1 MDIIQA
7 GMIQNRLRQKLEIV
21 PLGKKVETI
30 AGVDAAFGEDRVI
43 GAACLFSFPDLKF
56 IEETWSIKKL
66 SFPYIP
72 GYLSFRE
79 APALIAALKK
89 LKIKPDLI
97 LVDGQ
102 GIAHPRR
109 MGIASYLGVLGNV
122 PAIGCA
128 KSRLVGLY
136 QEPGMNKGD
145 WSSLRLD
152 QEVVGAVLRTR
163 LGVKP
168 LFISPG
174 YRIDLADSLKIVLK
188 SLTVFRIPQPLRRA
202 DHLSRIVKQRLSHKK
217 GGFSKST
224 LIPDSPSGAPR
235 GHRTFL

>member
-7 GMIQNRLRQKLEIV
+7 GKIQNRLRQKLAIS

-30 AGVDAAFGEDRVI
+30 AGVDAAFGEGQVI

-56 IEETWSIKKL
+56 FEEAWSLKKL

-89 LKIKPDLI
+89 LKVKPDLV

-102 GIAHPRR
+102 GVVHPRR
-109 MGIASYLGVLGNV
+109 MGIASHLGVLCDV

-128 KSRLVGLY
+128 K
-136 QEPGMNKGD
+136 N
-145 WSSLRLD
+145 
-152 QEVVGAVLRTR
+152 
-163 LGVKP
+163 
-168 LFISPG
+168 
-174 YRIDLADSLKIVLK
+174 
-188 SLTVFRIPQPLRRA
+188 
-202 DHLSRIVKQRLSHKK
+202 
-217 GGFSKST
+217 
-224 LIPDSPSGAPR
+224 
-235 GHRTFL
+235 

>member
-7 GMIQNRLRQKLEIV
+7 EKIQNRLRQKLQIS
-21 PLGKKVETI
+21 PLGKKVEI
-30 AGVDAAFGEDRVI
+30 VAGVDAAFGENLVI
-43 GAACLFSFPDLKF
+43 GTACLFSFPDLKF
-56 IEETWSIKKL
+56 IEEAWSLKKL

-89 LKIKPDLI
+89 LKIKPDLV

-128 KSRLVGLY
+128 KSRLVGLF
-136 QEPGMNKGD
+136 QEPGINKGD
-145 WSSLRLD
+145 WSPLRLD
-152 QEVVGAVLRTR
+152 QDIVGAVLRTR
-163 LGVKP
+163 QGIKP
-168 LFISPG
+168 IFISPG
-174 YRIDLADSLKIVLK
+174 HQIDLADSLKIVLE
-188 SLTVFRIPQPLRRA
+188 SLTVFRIPEPLRRA
-202 DHLSRIVKQRLSHKK
+202 DHLSRKIKQS
-217 GGFSKST
+217 
-224 LIPDSPSGAPR
+224 LIY
-235 GHRTFL
+235 